1 MLHTLSNTFLFPQ
14 PQLLLPLTKDKRGK
28 ALDQG
33 STLLNEAPL
42 KSTGHHQEGRGVKP
56 ALETAPGMDGG
67 AAGGVTPVSSGFGA
81 SPGRDC

>member
-33 STLLNEAPL
+33 ATLLNEAPL
-42 KSTGHHQEGRGVKP
+42 KSTGHHQEAGVLNQPWK
-56 ALETAPGMDGG
+56 LLQEWM
-67 AAGGVTPVSSGFGA
+67 AGLQAG
-81 SPGRDC
+81 